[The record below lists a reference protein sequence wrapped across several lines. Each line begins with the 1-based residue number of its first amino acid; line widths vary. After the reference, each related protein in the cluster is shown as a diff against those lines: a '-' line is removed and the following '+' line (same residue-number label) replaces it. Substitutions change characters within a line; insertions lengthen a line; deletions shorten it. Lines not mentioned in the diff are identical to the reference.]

1 MYIGVD
7 LGTTGCKVVLFDGEG
22 VPQKEFN
29 EEYPL
34 ICYDGFVEQD
44 ASLWWE
50 LVCRGMAAV
59 SRDCA
64 GEIRGIS
71 VSTQGISVVPVD
83 EAGMPLSNA
92 ITWLDVRAVE
102 ENDALVAAVG
112 EDEIYRITGKF
123 ANPCYT
129 LPKLMWLK
137 KHKPDLYATAHRFL
151 LPLDFL
157 NLHLAGRALCDYS
170 VAGGIMAYDLAKKC
184 YNKTLLEAAGVE
196 ENRLPEVA
204 CMGTLVGGLLP
215 AAAQKTG
222 LPVGCPVYLGGQDQK
237 LAALGAGIAEDTVTV
252 SLGTATAVTRLTD
265 HLPEEKNFSRF
276 RFHDTLYSYEG
287 VVDTSGAA
295 LKWLK
300 NLLGVSS
307 YEEMNVLAMEAGTA
321 GGVRFDPALTT
332 GATFTGLTLGTT
344 RGNLVYALLE
354 GVSAR
359 IGQLVEQ
366 MGGARRLYLFGGG
379 SKSEV
384 WCQILAEVT
393 GCEVAALSTPETA
406 SLGAAILASEGK
418 LPPAAPVKV
427 YHKGEATWQ
436 M

>member
-22 VPQKEFN
+22 LPRKEFN

-44 ASLWWE
+44 ANLWLE
-50 LVCRGMAAV
+50 LVCRGVATV
-59 SRDCA
+59 SKDCA
-64 GEIRGIS
+64 AQVQGIS

-83 EAGMPLSNA
+83 EAGKPLANA
-92 ITWLDVRAVE
+92 ITWLDVRAEE
-102 ENDALVAAVG
+102 ENKALICTVG

-129 LPKLMWLK
+129 LPKLMWLQK
-137 KHKPDLYATAHRFL
+137 NKPQLYAAAHKFL

-157 NLHLAGRALCDYS
+157 NFHLAGRALCDYS
-170 VAGGIMAYDLAKKC
+170 VAGGIMAYDLAEKC
-184 YNKTLLEAAGVE
+184 YSKKLLEAAGVE
-196 ENRLPEVA
+196 ERLLPEVA
-204 CMGTLVGGLLP
+204 CMGAFVGGLLP
-215 AAAQKTG
+215 AAAEKTG

-237 LAALGAGIAEDTVTV
+237 LAALGAGIAEDAVTV
-252 SLGTATAVTRLTD
+252 SLGTATAVTRLTRSF
-265 HLPEEKNFSRF
+265 PEEKNFSRF

-300 NLLGVSS
+300 NLLGVDS
-307 YEEMNVLAMEAGTA
+307 YEEMNRLAEEAGTA
-321 GGVRFDPALTT
+321 GGVSFDPALTT
-332 GATFTGLTLGTT
+332 GAAFTGLTLGTT

-354 GVSAR
+354 GVSKN
-359 IGQLVEQ
+359 IGQLVQE
-366 MGGARRLYLFGGG
+366 MGGAKRLYLFGGG
-379 SKSEV
+379 SKSPV
-384 WCQILAEVT
+384 WCRILAEVT

-406 SLGAAILASEGK
+406 SLGAAMLASQGK
-418 LPPAAPVKV
+418 LPPAAAVKF
-427 YHKGEATWQ
+427 YRKGE
-436 M
+436 